1 MISFTVPG
9 NPVAQ
14 PRARITTRGKFAHAY
29 TPKDHPI
36 HAYRQAIQLQAK
48 AAMAGRSPIEGPI
61 CIEVTFS
68 FQRPK
73 SHTRKQR
80 ERHLHCQKP
89 DATNLLKGLE
99 DALNGIC
106 WLDDSQICQIDWVR
120 KQWSQ
125 DGGWTMVI
133 IEEIPHG

>member
-1 MISFTVPG
+1 MITFIVEGQPI
-9 NPVAQ
+9 AQ

-48 AAMAGRSPIEGPI
+48 AAMAGRKPIEGPI
-61 CIEVTFS
+61 CIEVVFS

-73 SHTRKQR
+73 SHTKKQR
-80 ERHLHCQKP
+80 EQVAHCQKP
-89 DATNLLKGLE
+89 DTTNLLKGLE

-106 WLDDSQICQIDWVR
+106 WIDDSQICQIDSVQ
-120 KQWSQ
+120 KQWDD
-125 DGGWTMVI
+125 DGGWTRITIM
-133 IEEIPHG
+133 EAT